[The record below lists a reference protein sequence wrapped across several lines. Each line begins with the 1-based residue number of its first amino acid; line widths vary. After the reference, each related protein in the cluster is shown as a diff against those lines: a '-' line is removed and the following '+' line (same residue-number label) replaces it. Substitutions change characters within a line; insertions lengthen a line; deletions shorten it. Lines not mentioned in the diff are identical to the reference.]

1 MWVAASYRG
10 EARGLWINASPWEH
24 SLVKFSL
31 KWIWNLE
38 GIFTL
43 WKPWQCGLSA
53 ASDENLCYLSPA
65 TSGLP
70 APWWYVNKAPQSLA
84 HCHASVVWW
93 AAMGNNTQDLP
104 CGKPVNW
111 RLGHGSFIEE
121 VLCCFSKSSIN
132 FKGHTGK
139 QGKSEGFD
147 SCDRSSNQTQIGF
160 KSPIFRLC
168 DLEIWWMSPKNNKA
182 CLLYYIKLCVSF
194 QIHQWIQA
202 GVTVRKCP
210 SWVKFDD
217 FWAVWPCNLTYD
229 LEQGKS
235 EGFESCTRPIVRK
248 CPFGSK
254 SVMFCPVWPWNL
266 MNDLGKQ

>member
-139 QGKSEGFD
+139 KITNFDPNLGVSGLYLSMNSPMALKWCTKLDVVQKRCLIVFQGHASYFKV
-147 SCDRSSNQTQIGF
+147 TQA
-160 KSPIFRLC
+160 KKLM
-168 DLEIWWMSPKNNKA
+168 IW
-182 CLLYYIKLCVSF
+182 IK
-194 QIHQWIQA
+194 
-202 GVTVRKCP
+202 
-210 SWVKFDD
+210 
-217 FWAVWPCNLTYD
+217 
-229 LEQGKS
+229 
-235 EGFESCTRPIVRK
+235 FEK
-248 CPFGSK
+248 
-254 SVMFCPVWPWNL
+254 
-266 MNDLGKQ
+266 DY